1 MSHISVGQPWTL
13 VSCQES
19 ADDSSWMWT
28 HPCGAVLSARLRQ
41 SDEVELIAGIT
52 MPPGIDTAEMTV
64 PGPIWI
70 PDDPLPAAVWAA
82 GAHGLVVTR
91 TCRDEHPALMVWRQD
106 MGDSCAVDEGV
117 SLLGSEIALAPGNS
131 RMALWRGRLT
141 DDIGEAL
148 GSLPAWLPAETIV
161 DQPEE
166 MVCHTPDAGILVDGA
181 EHTSETIGPLPVGAH
196 DLAIHESRGATR
208 VLIGWSP
215 DLATAVGA
223 RVDEILSGFDPR
235 TVTGPQMWLL
245 MSAVGMRV
253 APFSAL
259 EMAAE
264 GLENVL
270 SRPFGSADDH
280 VARLLTCC
288 AAFRLGHR
296 MSDPELRDEGLR
308 RLWELSLDEPGTFM
322 SRCIASAELATLVP
336 EHVWVNVVSG
346 EGEDPLV
353 RAERAIWTGRCAS
366 RDADEAVWELGAFLP
381 TVPGGPLYAQGHR
394 VSRRRAALAHAMTT
408 VWPEELTSSFGSP
421 RGGEL
426 RQRTLRR
433 LLVSEHLD
441 DEDLA
446 LLTW

>member
-1 MSHISVGQPWTL
+1 M
-13 VSCQES
+13 
-19 ADDSSWMWT
+19 
-28 HPCGAVLSARLRQ
+28 
-41 SDEVELIAGIT
+41 
-52 MPPGIDTAEMTV
+52 
-64 PGPIWI
+64 
-70 PDDPLPAAVWAA
+70 
-82 GAHGLVVTR
+82 
-91 TCRDEHPALMVWRQD
+91 
-106 MGDSCAVDEGV
+106 
-117 SLLGSEIALAPGNS
+117 
-131 RMALWRGRLT
+131 
-141 DDIGEAL
+141 
-148 GSLPAWLPAETIV
+148 
-161 DQPEE
+161 
-166 MVCHTPDAGILVDGA
+166 
-181 EHTSETIGPLPVGAH
+181 
-196 DLAIHESRGATR
+196 
-208 VLIGWSP
+208 LIGWSP

-353 RAERAIWTGRCAS
+353 RAERAIWTGSVGAGSFPPDRSWRAS
-366 RDADEAVWELGAFLP
+366 LRAGPSRLQTPGRARSCHDDGVARGADEFVRLA
-381 TVPGGPLYAQGHR
+381 PGGGIAPAD
-394 VSRRRAALAHAMTT
+394 VAT
-408 VWPEELTSSFGSP
+408 PP
-421 RGGEL
+421 R
-426 RQRTLRR
+426 Q
-433 LLVSEHLD
+433 
-441 DEDLA
+441 
-446 LLTW
+446 

>member
-41 SDEVELIAGIT
+41 SDEVELVAGIT
-52 MPPGIDTAEMTV
+52 MPPGVDTAEMTV

-148 GSLPAWLPAETIV
+148 SSLPAWLPAETIV

-166 MVCHTPDAGILVDGA
+166 MECHTPDAGILVDGA

-280 VARLLTCC
+280 VTRLLTCC

-296 MSDPELRDEGLR
+296 MS
-308 RLWELSLDEPGTFM
+308 S
-322 SRCIASAELATLVP
+322 
-336 EHVWVNVVSG
+336 
-346 EGEDPLV
+346 
-353 RAERAIWTGRCAS
+353 
-366 RDADEAVWELGAFLP
+366 
-381 TVPGGPLYAQGHR
+381 
-394 VSRRRAALAHAMTT
+394 
-408 VWPEELTSSFGSP
+408 
-421 RGGEL
+421 
-426 RQRTLRR
+426 TLR
-433 LLVSEHLD
+433 
-441 DEDLA
+441 
-446 LLTW
+446 